1 MARRNRQAISVN
13 KIILVG
19 YLANLGARIKI
30 PLLAILTALSKASL
44 ACLPPSLTPSNIVL
58 NAMLESSFC
67 AGFKV
72 PAPKYLATLSG
83 TEEEKMIYLA
93 NKDLPTGTKYEI
105 VADDYVPSDRTF
117 RNAWEYETG
126 SNEKI
131 SADLTADE
139 LTKYNRTK
147 QYGEE

>member
-1 MARRNRQAISVN
+1 MR
-13 KIILVG
+13 IIYKQSSG
-19 YLANLGARIKI
+19 ICG
-30 PLLAILTALSKASL
+30 
-44 ACLPPSLTPSNIVL
+44 VL
-58 NAMLESSFC
+58 I
-67 AGFKV
+67 
-72 PAPKYLATLSG
+72 PAPNFLATLSG
-83 TEEEKMIYLA
+83 TEEEKLIHIA